1 MTPDTR
7 TALET
12 LLKECRTVLGFAQS
26 WQPLTPGDLSDLRRA
41 VDAASALLS
50 TSPGEPEDETCET
63 CGMPITGPT
72 VRTRDDVPLCEACA
86 DDFAREKPVGPHPV
100 ATFQLVL
107 MPQIQLGDV
116 VTNIHGKRARIEHPN
131 VVYTDDQ
138 MLMSLLAKIERNG
151 VVIWTHQENP
161 S

>member
-50 TSPGEPEDETCET
+50 TSPGEPCIGHD
-63 CGMPITGPT
+63 
-72 VRTRDDVPLCEACA
+72 PLCPCQ
-86 DDFAREKPVGPHPV
+86 D
-100 ATFQLVL
+100 
-107 MPQIQLGDV
+107 GDSCHYV
-116 VTNIHGKRARIEHPN
+116 DTEDTKAWPIPE
-131 VVYTDDQ
+131 T
-138 MLMSLLAKIERNG
+138 
-151 VVIWTHQENP
+151 P